1 MAFSLLR
8 SLFGLIALVSLL
20 PAQGRSGDAEFERA
34 ERERMRQEGRAKAG
48 AKGELTEEQEKAR
61 ALREEEELKNMTPEQ
76 RLARNIT
83 SGAGAYCRFT
93 TSVREGKLMPGQ
105 SGTLLVT
112 ATLQGAAVMPSPPPV
127 ELTAP
132 AQQGVVSLGAL
143 AVRPADIARLA
154 PGYAG
159 RPVYDNYVVFELPVT
174 LSPEAQVGKKVQAV
188 IDLRFDLYDAATA
201 QPIGRFVD
209 RALADIEVGAEPN
222 PQVSLPSSSSP
233 PPAVANPAIGAT
245 AAEGKPE
252 DRASPSSAAVGGNA
266 LPSAVSN
273 DVTPPAPPQAAND
286 AQMLVVPESE
296 GLPLWPI
303 VAGGGLVLV
312 LVVLL
317 ARKK

>member
-1 MAFSLLR
+1 MVSLLR
-8 SLFGLIALVSLL
+8 SFVGFVALASLL
-20 PAQGRSGDAEFERA
+20 SAQQRPGDGEFERG
-34 ERERMRQEGRAKAG
+34 ERERMRAEAKAKAG
-48 AKGELTEEQEKAR
+48 GKGVPEGEEKSE
-61 ALREEEELKNMTPEQ
+61 REEDLKNLTPEE

-112 ATLQGAAVMPSPPPV
+112 ATLQGAAVMPSPPPI
-127 ELTAP
+127 ELVAP
-132 AQQGVVSLGAL
+132 SQQGVATVGAL

-174 LSPEAQVGKKVQAV
+174 LSPEAQIGKKVPVV
-188 IDLRFDLYDAATA
+188 IDLKFDLYDGASA

-209 RALADIEVGAEPN
+209 RATAEIEVGAEPK
-222 PQVSLPSSSSP
+222 
-233 PPAVANPAIGAT
+233 PAVSMPAAAAPTPPVEALGAAPVEPTKPQPDAASANP
-245 AAEGKPE
+245 
-252 DRASPSSAAVGGNA
+252 AAVGG
-266 LPSAVSN
+266 SAMTSVASS
-273 DVTPPAPPQAAND
+273 TAPPEDPADPAA
-286 AQMLVVPESE
+286 ESSLPPVGDSD

-303 VAGGGLVLV
+303 LAGGGLVLV
-312 LVVLL
+312 LVLLL

>member
-1 MAFSLLR
+1 MVSSLLR
-8 SLFGLIALVSLL
+8 SLFGLVALVSLL
-20 PAQGRSGDAEFERA
+20 PAQGRSGDADFERA
-34 ERERMRQEGRAKAG
+34 ERERLQQEGRAKAG
-48 AKGELTEEQEKAR
+48 AKGGLTEEQEKQR
-61 ALREEEELKNMTPEQ
+61 ALREEEELKNLTPEQ

-132 AQQGVVSLGAL
+132 AQQGVVTLGAL

-188 IDLRFDLYDAATA
+188 IDLKFDLYDAASA

-222 PQVSLPSSSSP
+222 PQVSLPAASAP
-233 PPAVANPAIGAT
+233 PVATHAAIGGAP
-245 AAEGKPE
+245 AEGKPE
-252 DRASPSSAAVGGNA
+252 DRLVEPSAALGGNA
-266 LPSAVSN
+266 LPRTVSGDN
-273 DVTPPAPPQAAND
+273 TPPTPAPVASDSLP
-286 AQMLVVPESE
+286 VVLDSE

-303 VAGGGLVLV
+303 VGGGGLVLV

-317 ARKK
+317 ARKKS

>member
-1 MAFSLLR
+1 MVSLLR
-8 SLFGLIALVSLL
+8 SFVGFVALASLL
-20 PAQGRSGDAEFERA
+20 SAQQRPGDGELERG
-34 ERERMRQEGRAKAG
+34 ERERMRAEAKAKAG
-48 AKGELTEEQEKAR
+48 GKEVPEGEEKSE
-61 ALREEEELKNMTPEQ
+61 REEDLKNLTPEE

-112 ATLQGAAVMPSPPPV
+112 ATLQGAAVMPSPPPI
-127 ELTAP
+127 ELVAP
-132 AQQGVVSLGAL
+132 SQQGVATIGAL

-174 LSPEAQVGKKVQAV
+174 LSPEAQIGKKVPVV
-188 IDLRFDLYDAATA
+188 IDLKFDLYDGASA

-209 RALADIEVGAEPN
+209 RATAEIEVGAEPKPIVSMPTAAAATPPVEALGAAPVEPAK
-222 PQVSLPSSSSP
+222 PQPEAAP
-233 PPAVANPAIGAT
+233 ANP
-245 AAEGKPE
+245 
-252 DRASPSSAAVGGNA
+252 AAVGGSAMTSVVPNA
-266 LPSAVSN
+266 
-273 DVTPPAPPQAAND
+273 APPKAPD
-286 AQMLVVPESE
+286 AGASESSLPPVADSD

-303 VAGGGLVLV
+303 LAGGGLVLV
-312 LVVLL
+312 LVLML